1 MFILFLIV
9 LIGMAG
15 FSIVFPLI
23 PFFGDRVG
31 AGDQAVGW
39 IIAGYSIGQVMGG
52 PLWGRLSDSWGRR
65 PVLIW
70 STAGAIFS
78 YVLMGYADTA
88 WLLFLSR
95 VLGGLMAGNISTA
108 YAYATDKSDEA
119 ERAKVLGRLAAAFGA
134 GFFLGPVLGGLLLI
148 GDSGEV
154 KFLLVSLVAA
164 AITALSFVSAW
175 IWLPESLPAHRRKPF
190 NLDIKLPSLESW
202 RVVLDR
208 KMLMAFIL
216 LTFLVNQSSAVA
228 SAILPEWQYVTLGM
242 SPQAISFSFAYIA
255 AVTIVAQAWGV
266 GPLVKRY
273 GEERVTQVGVV
284 IYTMALVSLSSSGSL
299 ISFFF
304 AMTLLAF
311 GLGIFTPV
319 LNSLISKLAEDHER
333 GAVMGIQQ
341 SAAAFSRVTG
351 PLFAWYVYAQFKG
364 SSAFIAA
371 TISVVP
377 ALIMAFWVAGRSAA
391 ARQKVKT

>member
-1 MFILFLIV
+1 
-9 LIGMAG
+9 
-15 FSIVFPLI
+15 
-23 PFFGDRVG
+23 
-31 AGDQAVGW
+31 
-39 IIAGYSIGQVMGG
+39 
-52 PLWGRLSDSWGRR
+52 
-65 PVLIW
+65 
-70 STAGAIFS
+70 
-78 YVLMGYADTA
+78 
-88 WLLFLSR
+88 
-95 VLGGLMAGNISTA
+95 
-108 YAYATDKSDEA
+108 
-119 ERAKVLGRLAAAFGA
+119 
-134 GFFLGPVLGGLLLI
+134 
-148 GDSGEV
+148 
-154 KFLLVSLVAA
+154 
-164 AITALSFVSAW
+164 
-175 IWLPESLPAHRRKPF
+175 
-190 NLDIKLPSLESW
+190 
-202 RVVLDR
+202 
-208 KMLMAFIL
+208 